1 LGLEIINYSDDDGRN
16 TQSESAM
23 GGGTQGWGRRVG
35 GGEMCWAGKF
45 GGRMYDTCEARSI
58 DGFDA
63 IEPISQRAYLT
74 ASFVVDSLVRANRLE
89 QDKTPVFF
97 FMHRVLSW

>member
-1 LGLEIINYSDDDGRN
+1 VVGRK
-16 TQSESAM
+16 
-23 GGGTQGWGRRVG
+23 GGDAELA
-35 GGEMCWAGKF
+35 GEMCWAGKF

>member
-1 LGLEIINYSDDDGRN
+1 MEETLNPKVLWVVGRKGGDAELAGGKCVG
-16 TQSESAM
+16 QGSLAGECMIRARQDPSM
-23 GGGTQGWGRRVG
+23 GSTL
-35 GGEMCWAGKF
+35 
-45 GGRMYDTCEARSI
+45 SSLSHS
-58 DGFDA
+58 
-63 IEPISQRAYLT
+63 EPISQRAYLT

>member
-1 LGLEIINYSDDDGRN
+1 MTMEETLNPKVLWVVGRKGGDAELAGGSVLGREIY
-16 TQSESAM
+16 
-23 GGGTQGWGRRVG
+23 RREDV
-35 GGEMCWAGKF
+35 WYVLGKIH
-45 GGRMYDTCEARSI
+45 RWVRRY
-58 DGFDA
+58 
-63 IEPISQRAYLT
+63 PAYLT